1 MAGGEL
7 AQLQQE
13 LMRQLAESPELL
25 EQLSRQRPTLKQDL
39 EQWAQHWDSGP
50 APGTEAFKQ
59 DFSTWVSLQDDVQLA
74 LEEFEVSRSR
84 ELTELETDDR
94 LHIGRNEQMPEEYRR
109 LVEQYYRSLATSRV
123 RP

>member
-13 LMRQLAESPELL
+13 LIRQLAESPELM

-59 DFSTWVSLQDDVQLA
+59 DFSTWESLRDDVQLA
-74 LEEFEVSRSR
+74 LEEFEVTRSQ

-94 LHIGRNEQMPEEYRR
+94 LNVGRNERVPEKYRR